1 MCVLYSS
8 NVYFF
13 QFMKS
18 SLSILRSDI
27 SPVFYGLQNRG
38 GEKSKMK
45 GKTKKFSI
53 FSLYQTFQISLTQ
66 PFQQCLILN

>member
-18 SLSILRSDI
+18 SLSILRSEI
-27 SPVFYGLQNRG
+27 SPVF
-38 GEKSKMK
+38 MVC
-45 GKTKKFSI
+45 KTEEERSEE
-53 FSLYQTFQISLTQ
+53 
-66 PFQQCLILN
+66 